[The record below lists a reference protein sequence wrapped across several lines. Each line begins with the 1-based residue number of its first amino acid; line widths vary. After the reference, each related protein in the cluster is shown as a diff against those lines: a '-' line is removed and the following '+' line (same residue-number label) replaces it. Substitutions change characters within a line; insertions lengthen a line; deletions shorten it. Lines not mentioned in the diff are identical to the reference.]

1 MKTKQPKLQNFFV
14 SIEET
19 YTSSFD
25 VEAETYEE
33 ALAIIQAQYEANE
46 ILVDLNE
53 TRTDTRYSVM
63 DEDFNTLQDWE

>member
-53 TRTDTRYSVM
+53 TRETRYSVM

>member
-33 ALAIIQAQYEANE
+33 ALAIIQTQYEANE
-46 ILVDLNE
+46 ILVDLDE
-53 TRTDTRYSVM
+53 TSADTRYCVM
-63 DEDFNTLQDWE
+63 DEDFNVLQDWA